1 MKADQETPSH
11 VDEDNTLVP
20 TDRTDPAAKVPAKR
34 NTEHRLRLAQAIEG
48 AAIEDAAEVYAAFA
62 KQAKSGASWR
72 ASDAFLERFLA
83 PILAEERKT
92 QAGADLPGAV
102 EDGSLAE
109 LLTGLAE
116 RIAQRGGLGVIE
128 GEPEGEPA
136 QDPAGQRAQVGQDGA
151 QNVTFTDRLDEI
163 RVGLVR
169 RRLQGPA
176 PGPRPG
182 PRATNNEP
190 PPTQATPARQGERAR
205 EAMEPPYGRQA
216 QKLGGNEVIEAEFAD
231 SSGDTGA
238 KLAMRR
244 DRELG
249 GSDE

>member
-1 MKADQETPSH
+1 MKADQEPQRH
-11 VDEDNTLVP
+11 VDQDNTLVP

-136 QDPAGQRAQVGQDGA
+136 QDPAGQRAQVGQDGS
-151 QNVTFTDRLDEI
+151 QVVTFTDRLDEI

-169 RRLQGPA
+169 RRIQGQD
-176 PGPRPG
+176 PG